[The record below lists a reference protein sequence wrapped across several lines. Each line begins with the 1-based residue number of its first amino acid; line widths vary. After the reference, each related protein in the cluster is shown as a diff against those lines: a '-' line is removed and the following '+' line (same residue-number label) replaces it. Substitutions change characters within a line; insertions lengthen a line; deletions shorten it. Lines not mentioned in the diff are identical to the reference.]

1 MCRSTILLLV
11 DIGEIISEPFDCIT
25 CCINIF
31 GFWQRQLNK
40 LSYQPSSTFPKRKP
54 SCVPFVYSSK
64 VTPLLPKTWWILDM
78 MRCAFFLHKEKSGT
92 SKQAIHHGY
101 KSKDGSRQS
110 DFSIKIL
117 TGLENWFSHTLGR
130 PTESDKTVRGAQK
143 LPK

>member
-1 MCRSTILLLV
+1 MCRSTILLV

-64 VTPLLPKTWWILDM
+64 VTPLLPKNMVNFGYDA
-78 MRCAFFLHKEKSGT
+78 MRVFPSQRKKWYIKTSNPSWLQVQRWKPTVRFFHQNPDRARKLV
-92 SKQAIHHGY
+92 
-101 KSKDGSRQS
+101 
-110 DFSIKIL
+110 
-117 TGLENWFSHTLGR
+117 FSHTW
-130 PTESDKTVRGAQK
+130 PIS
-143 LPK
+143 LPLQNLIK